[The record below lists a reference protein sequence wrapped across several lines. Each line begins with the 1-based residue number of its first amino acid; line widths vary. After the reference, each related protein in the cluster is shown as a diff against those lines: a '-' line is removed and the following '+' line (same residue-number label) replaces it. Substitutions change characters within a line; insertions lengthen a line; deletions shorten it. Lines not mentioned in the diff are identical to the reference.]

1 MQFYII
7 QHKRTEKNGH
17 LFLKGK
23 DKRRQPWMTKLE
35 LSKTLK
41 QLLQKCLNKQSHLA
55 TEVKTENWR
64 YKKNQMEIL
73 EQYPK
78 LKYTKSSQQQNG
90 EDREVS
96 EF

>member
-1 MQFYII
+1 MI
-7 QHKRTEKNGH
+7 
-17 LFLKGK
+17 
-23 DKRRQPWMTKLE
+23 PKL
-35 LSKTLK
+35 
-41 QLLQKCLNKQSHLA
+41 QLLDKDFKATITRNAWTSNHLS

-90 EDREVS
+90 EDREVR
-96 EF
+96 

>member
-1 MQFYII
+1 MPQKL
-7 QHKRTEKNGH
+7 QLPDEKQST
-17 LFLKGK
+17 
-23 DKRRQPWMTKLE
+23 DTKAE
-35 LSKTLK
+35 WYQSCNYWTKTLK

-78 LKYTKSSQQQNG
+78 LKYTNNIFLKSLN
-90 EDREVS
+90 
-96 EF
+96 

>member
-1 MQFYII
+1 MI
-7 QHKRTEKNGH
+7 
-17 LFLKGK
+17 
-23 DKRRQPWMTKLE
+23 PKL
-35 LSKTLK
+35 
-41 QLLQKCLNKQSHLA
+41 QLLDKDFKATITKMLEQAITYLA